1 MQIVKWNP
9 FRELEDIQHRLNRM
23 FTEAAPRV
31 NDELFGI
38 ADWARAADW
47 APAVDIKET
56 EQAFNVTVDLPDVKK
71 DDIKVEMHNGSL
83 TIEGERKQEKEEKGD
98 KFHRIERQYGSFVR
112 RFTMPTE
119 IDEAKVNAE
128 FKDGVLHV
136 TLPKAVAAVVKPVEV
151 KVA

>member
-23 FTEAAPRV
+23 FTEATPRV
-31 NDELFGI
+31 NDEPFFVT
-38 ADWARAADW
+38 DW

-71 DDIKVEMHNGSL
+71 EDIKVEMHNGTL

-112 RFTMPTE
+112 RFMMPAE
-119 IDEAKVNAE
+119 VDEAKVNAE
-128 FKDGVLHV
+128 FKEGVLHV

>member
-1 MQIVKWNP
+1 
-9 FRELEDIQHRLNRM
+9 
-23 FTEAAPRV
+23 
-31 NDELFGI
+31 
-38 ADWARAADW
+38 
-47 APAVDIKET
+47 
-56 EQAFNVTVDLPDVKK
+56 
-71 DDIKVEMHNGSL
+71 MHNGSL